1 MKFKPWVYL
10 LASCALGYGGYSLYQ
25 RSANPPHQ
33 LSLSAIQY
41 DRPYEPLYDTR
52 PLTGEEQ
59 QEAEKALRQD
69 YTYFGCG
76 GQAYVFFSVDGKY
89 ALKFFDQR
97 HFREPTHLN
106 YIPFIKK
113 YRDLKYAKRKKKVQG
128 EYGSYKMGFEQL
140 PEETALVYVH
150 LNKTSH
156 LKKSITYIDKQK
168 KEHKID
174 LDKTDFIIQRRAE
187 LVHDKIHRQMAAGDV
202 EGAKQTISSVVN
214 LIVARCKKGYSDKDP
229 NIATNCGILNGRAIK
244 IDVGRFAIDPRMK
257 NPLFFKPELF
267 HLVRP
272 FHHWLSQKYP
282 DLAEHLNHEVFQ
294 VIAHE

>member
-1 MKFKPWVYL
+1 MKLKRWFYI
-10 LASCALGYGGYSLYQ
+10 LASCALGYGAY
-25 RSANPPHQ
+25 Q
-33 LSLSAIQY
+33 LSVKTANKFILSEIQY
-41 DRPYEPLYDTR
+41 DRPNDPLYDAR
-52 PLTGEEQ
+52 PLTTEEQ
-59 QEAEKALRQD
+59 QEVEKALSQD

-76 GQAYVFFSVDGKY
+76 GQAYVFFSADGKY
-89 ALKFFDQR
+89 ALKFFKQR

-113 YRDLKYAKRKKKVQG
+113 YRDIKYAKRKKKVQG

-140 PEETALVYVH
+140 PEETALVYIH

-156 LKKSITYIDKQK
+156 LNKSITYVDKLK
-168 KEHKID
+168 MEHKID
-174 LDKTDFIIQRRAE
+174 LDKTDFILQRRAE
-187 LVHDKIHRQMAAGDV
+187 LVHDKINQQMAAGDIA
-202 EGAKQTISSVVN
+202 GAKHTISSIVD
-214 LIVARCKKGYSDKDP
+214 LIVTRCKKGYSDKDP
-229 NIATNCGILNGRAIK
+229 NIATNCGIFNDRAIK

-282 DLAEHLNHEVFQ
+282 ELAEHLNNEVFQ